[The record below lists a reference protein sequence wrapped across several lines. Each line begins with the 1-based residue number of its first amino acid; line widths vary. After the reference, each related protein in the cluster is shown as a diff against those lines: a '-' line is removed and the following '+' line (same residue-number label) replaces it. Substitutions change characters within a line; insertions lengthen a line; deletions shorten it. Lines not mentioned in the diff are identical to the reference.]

1 MGNQN
6 KNYKTRKETQT
17 SINNSTKWSA
27 LSCYSSC
34 QRSSSAVCT
43 GSGAGCSER
52 NNNPKLRSRS
62 RLQKTLTL
70 MRVRKK
76 PPRASALTT
85 SSCGYSDVKF
95 LRKSNYKTKDK
106 VKGRFLLDVVVRKG
120 TAIFELFAG
129 KDQSLLIWG
138 NSLLILDLGLDI
150 FPMYSA

>member
-34 QRSSSAVCT
+34 QRSSFAVCT

-52 NNNPKLRSRS
+52 NNNLKLRSRNQ
-62 RLQKTLTL
+62 LQKTLLL

-95 LRKSNYKTKDK
+95 LRKSNNNNP
-106 VKGRFLLDVVVRKG
+106 RSRLRQIRPRRSEFR
-120 TAIFELFAG
+120 
-129 KDQSLLIWG
+129 
-138 NSLLILDLGLDI
+138 
-150 FPMYSA
+150 